1 MMRVP
6 TAPALLALALIALAA
21 CSGERASGPTAS
33 APTTTPTAP
42 VFERTT
48 VVIETDVGHVELD
61 VEVADTDER
70 REFGLMF
77 RETLPGKSGMV
88 FLYAADQRGGFWM
101 KNTLIPLS
109 IAFWDDGGRI
119 VRILDMEPC
128 RADPCPV
135 YEPAVAYRGA
145 LEVNQG
151 AFRRWG
157 VEEGDRI
164 VVKVA
169 P

>member
-1 MMRVP
+1 MRN
-6 TAPALLALALIALAA
+6 APSLLALALIALTA
-21 CSGERASGPTAS
+21 CGGQSAGGPTSPAS
-33 APTTTPTAP
+33 TAP

-48 VVIETDVGHVELD
+48 AVVETDVRRVELD
-61 VEVADTDER
+61 VEIADTDER

-77 RETLPGKSGMV
+77 RETLPPNSGMV
-88 FLYAADQRGGFWM
+88 FLYATDQTGGFWM

-109 IAFWDDGGRI
+109 IAFWDDRGRI
-119 VRILDMEPC
+119 VRILDMDPC

-135 YEPAVAYRGA
+135 YEPTVTYRGA

-151 AFRRWG
+151 AFRRWN

-164 VVKVA
+164 IVKVA
-169 P
+169 R

>member
-1 MMRVP
+1 MHCRLV
-6 TAPALLALALIALAA
+6 LLGLALIAFAGCGGSEPKVPA
-21 CSGERASGPTAS
+21 TN
-33 APTTTPTAP
+33 TPTATVAEP

-48 VVIETDVGHVELD
+48 ALIETDVGRVELD

-77 RETLPGKSGMV
+77 RETLPANSGMV
-88 FLYAADQRGGFWM
+88 FLYGADQTGGFWM

-109 IAFWDDGGRI
+109 IAFWDESGRI

-128 RADPCPV
+128 RAEPCPV
-135 YEPAVAYRGA
+135 YDPGVPYRGA
-145 LEVNQG
+145 LEVNRG

-164 VVKVA
+164 ILKVSA
-169 P
+169 